1 MWNKIL
7 PYTALEIISW
17 RSSCVCFTNSLCSSI
32 HLFYDVQYGVLL
44 YLQLFAGGGVA
55 QPQMQCKNGLK
66 QFNGC
71 MLHVYLWYKNDF
83 LWDCHFIS

>member
-1 MWNKIL
+1 
-7 PYTALEIISW
+7 
-17 RSSCVCFTNSLCSSI
+17 
-32 HLFYDVQYGVLL
+32 LFYDVQYGVLL
-44 YLQLFAGGGVA
+44 YLQLFASGGVA

-83 LWDCHFIS
+83 FVGLAFHQLITLSF